1 MGDMKRKTII
11 RLVLLLLVAGLACAA
26 CSSGEHMYKHRRSN
40 CDCPTF

>member
-1 MGDMKRKTII
+1 MKRKPIV
-11 RLVLLLLVAGLACAA
+11 RLVLAVLLASLVCTA

>member
-1 MGDMKRKTII
+1 MLYMRRKTII
-11 RLVLLLLVAGLACAA
+11 RLAALLLLAGVACTA